1 MHPELNKKIIDSYIQ
16 KPPKNDLQQ
25 LIIDILK
32 ESAENSNLSEDYQK
46 INDFYQEG
54 RKRAAAESENFLKEL
69 GDENLKLGEISSS
82 KLAEAFFPEHKLD
95 YSKKTVEEI
104 REQRKLKIKKLND
117 DQLENPFKELLF
129 TSNILLTMPADFE
142 KIDLALREKLDE
154 DEKQQYFYD
163 HPIPLDVPDHKNEII
178 YGLKHLNQ
186 AVKVETDQKLDI
198 LLSIS
203 CTHPS
208 INKIAKEYIESRL
221 KNIALEHLN
230 IYLFTENESQKLLEE
245 FILPF
250 MSSEIKSSDLKAAVG
265 VAGKYGRHYSFLKA
279 VALWWQKYHNPDI
292 KATFKIDLDQVF
304 DQQKLKAETGKFAF
318 ENFKSP
324 LWGAEAVDSQGR
336 KLELGMIAG
345 QLVNDS
351 DFEKSIYEL
360 DIKKPEAELKYD
372 QYIFF
377 KAKPQYISTAAEMG
391 YRSEAEKDTIL
402 RYHVT
407 GGTNG
412 ILIEALKKYK
422 PFCPSFIGRAEDQA
436 YLLSVLFKD
445 YESSYLRYYHQDGL
459 IMRHD
464 KNSFIG
470 AEIEDSKISKLI
482 GDYERILLFS
492 HYAEDILNDYQRL
505 KEELFPFT
513 AAFISEIPLLV
524 IYYRSF
530 LKAYQLAENDEAQA
544 LEFLTELRERLNEI
558 YNKLDQDYYQQKF
571 LIERKAWNEYY
582 QILDDKKVEDQ
593 KILAD
598 FIEQIKIN

>member
-1 MHPELNKKIIDSYIQ
+1 VQLELNQKIIDSYIQ
-16 KPPKNDLQQ
+16 SPPKNDLQQ
-25 LIIDILK
+25 LIVDILK
-32 ESAENSNLSEDYQK
+32 ESTENSNLSEDYQK
-46 INDFYQEG
+46 INNFYQAG

-69 GDENLKLGEISSS
+69 GDENLKLSEISPS
-82 KLAEAFFPEHKLD
+82 KLAEAFFSEHKLD
-95 YSKKTVEEI
+95 YSQETIEKI
-104 REQRKLKIKKLND
+104 REQRKLKITKLND
-117 DQLENPFKELLF
+117 DQLEDPFKELLF

-142 KIDLALREKLDE
+142 QIEPAFREKLDE

-163 HPIPLDVPDHKNEII
+163 HPIPLDVPNQKNEII

-186 AVKVETDQKLDI
+186 AVKIETDQKLDI

-203 CTHPS
+203 VTHPS

-221 KNIALEHLN
+221 KNIELEHLN
-230 IYLFTENESQKLLEE
+230 IYLLTENESQKLLEE

-250 MSSEIKSSDLKAAVG
+250 KSDELKSSALKSTIGAAG
-265 VAGKYGRHYSFLKA
+265 SYGRHYSFLKA
-279 VALWWQKYHNPDI
+279 VALWWQKYHNPEL
-292 KATFKIDLDQVF
+292 KATFKFDLDQVF
-304 DQQKLKAETGKFAF
+304 DQPQLKAEIGKYAF

-324 LWGAEAVDSQGR
+324 LWGAEAVDQRGR
-336 KLELGMIAG
+336 MLELGMIAG

-351 DFEKSIYEL
+351 DLEKSIYEL

-372 QYIFF
+372 QHIFF

-391 YRSEAEKDTIL
+391 YRSKNKTDTIL

-412 ILIEALKKYK
+412 ILIEALKKYQ

-436 YLLSVLFKD
+436 YLLSVLFD
-445 YESSYLRYYHQDGL
+445 DHDSSYLRYYHQDGL

-505 KEELFPFT
+505 KEEIFPFT
-513 AAFISEIPLLV
+513 AAFITKFPLLI
-524 IYYRSF
+524 IYYRSL
-530 LKAYQLAENDEAQA
+530 LKAYQLAEADEKEGR
-544 LEFLTELRERLNEI
+544 EFLSELAQRLNEI
-558 YNKLDQDYYQQKF
+558 YTRLDQNYYQKRF
-571 LIERKAWNEYY
+571 SVEKRAWNEYY

-598 FIEQIKIN
+598 FIDQIKVN

>member
-1 MHPELNKKIIDSYIQ
+1 MQPELNKKIIDYYIQ
-16 KPPKNDLQQ
+16 KPPKNNLQQ

-32 ESAENSNLSEDYQK
+32 ERAENSNLSEHYQK
-46 INDFYQEG
+46 INDFYQAG
-54 RKRAAAESENFLKEL
+54 RKRAAAETENFLREL
-69 GDENLKLGEISSS
+69 EDENLKLGEISPS
-82 KLAEAFFPEHKLD
+82 KLAQAFFPEHKLD
-95 YSKKTVEEI
+95 YSQETIEEI
-104 REQRKLKIKKLND
+104 REQRRLKIKKLND

-142 KIDLALREKLDE
+142 QIEPAFREKLDE

-163 HPIPLDVPDHKNEII
+163 HPIPLDVLNQKNEII

-198 LLSIS
+198 LLSVS

-208 INKIAKEYIESRL
+208 IRKIAKKYIESRL
-221 KNIALEHLN
+221 KNVEVDHLN
-230 IYLFTENESQKLLEE
+230 IYLITENESNKLLEE

-250 MSSEIKSSDLKAAVG
+250 MSSELKSSDLKAAVG
-265 VAGKYGRHYSFLKA
+265 AAGKYGRHYSFLKA
-279 VALWWQKYHNPDI
+279 VALWWQKYHNPEL

-304 DQQKLKAETGKFAF
+304 DQQKLKEETGHYAF

-336 KLELGMIAG
+336 KVELGMIAG

-351 DFEKSIYEL
+351 DLEKSIYEL

-372 QYIFF
+372 QHIFF

-412 ILIEALKKYK
+412 ILVEALKKYK

-492 HYAEDILNDYQRL
+492 HYAEDILDDFQRL

-513 AAFISEIPLLV
+513 AAFITEFPLLI
-524 IYYRSF
+524 IYYRSL
-530 LKAYQLAENDEAQA
+530 LKAYQLAEADEEEG
-544 LEFLTELRERLNEI
+544 LEFLSELAERLTEI
-558 YNKLDQDYYQQKF
+558 YTRLDQNYYQKRF
-571 LIERKAWNEYY
+571 SVEKKAWNEYY
-582 QILDDKKVEDQ
+582 EILDQEKVEDQ

-598 FIEQIKIN
+598 LIDQIKIN

>member
-1 MHPELNKKIIDSYIQ
+1 MQAELNQKIIDYYIQ
-16 KPPKNDLQQ
+16 SPPKNELQQ
-25 LIIDILK
+25 LIVDILK
-32 ESAENSNLSEDYQK
+32 ESTENSNLSEDYQK
-46 INDFYQEG
+46 INNFYQVS
-54 RKRAAAESENFLKEL
+54 RKRATVESENFLREL
-69 GDENLKLGEISSS
+69 EHENLKLSEISPS
-82 KLAEAFFPEHKLD
+82 KLAEAFFSEHKLD
-95 YSKKTVEEI
+95 YSQETIEEI
-104 REQRKLKIKKLND
+104 REQRRLKIKKLND
-117 DQLENPFKELLF
+117 DQLEDPFKELLF

-142 KIDLALREKLDE
+142 QIEPAFREKLDE

-163 HPIPLDVPDHKNEII
+163 HPIPLDVPDQKNEII

-186 AVKVETDQKLDI
+186 AVKIETDQKLDI

-203 CTHPS
+203 VTHPS

-221 KNIALEHLN
+221 KNIELEHLN
-230 IYLFTENESQKLLEE
+230 IYLLTENESQKLLEE

-250 MSSEIKSSDLKAAVG
+250 KSDELKSSALKSTIGAAG
-265 VAGKYGRHYSFLKA
+265 SYGRHYSFLKA
-279 VALWWQKYHNPDI
+279 VALWWQKYHNPEL

-304 DQQKLKAETGKFAF
+304 DQQQLKAETGKYAF
-318 ENFKSP
+318 GNFKSP
-324 LWGAEAVDSQGR
+324 LWGAEAVDHQGR
-336 KLELGMIAG
+336 MLELGMIAG

-351 DFEKSIYEL
+351 DLEKSIYEL

-372 QYIFF
+372 QHIFF

-391 YRSEAEKDTIL
+391 YRSKNKTDTIL

-412 ILIEALKKYK
+412 ILIEALKKYQ

-436 YLLSVLFKD
+436 YLLSVLFD
-445 YESSYLRYYHQDGL
+445 DHDSSYLRYYHQDGL

-505 KEELFPFT
+505 KEEIFPFT
-513 AAFISEIPLLV
+513 AAFITKFPLLI
-524 IYYRSF
+524 IYYRSL
-530 LKAYQLAENDEAQA
+530 LKAYQLAEADEKEGR
-544 LEFLTELRERLNEI
+544 EFLSELAQRLNEI
-558 YNKLDQDYYQQKF
+558 YTRLDQNYYQKRF
-571 LIERKAWNEYY
+571 SVEKKAWNEYY
-582 QILDDKKVEDQ
+582 EILDQEKVEDQ

-598 FIEQIKIN
+598 FIDQIKIN